1 MKNILNIL
9 IFLLQLIG
17 AVLVGVGLDMIWQPL
32 GLIYAGV
39 AMFVYGHLVYR
50 AMESEESE
58 K

>member
-1 MKNILNIL
+1 MKYFLNIL

-17 AVLVGVGLDMIWQPL
+17 VVLVGVGLDMIWTPL

-39 AMFVYGHLVYR
+39 AIFVYGHLVYR